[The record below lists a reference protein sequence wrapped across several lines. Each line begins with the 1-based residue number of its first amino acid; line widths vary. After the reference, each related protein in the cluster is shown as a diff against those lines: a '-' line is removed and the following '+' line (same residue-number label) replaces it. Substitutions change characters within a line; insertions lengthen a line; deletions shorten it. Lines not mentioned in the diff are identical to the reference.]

1 MPTPGKDIKPKPSP
15 KEVSILLVED
25 NKEDIQLITQYIN
38 QSDRLNATIQTVD
51 SIKKAKTV
59 MFYEEIDILLI
70 DLNIEGVKFEEL
82 FDRFNKD
89 TLSIP
94 YIVITDER
102 DEDMGIEAVQK
113 GAQDY
118 LVRSELSERILRR
131 GIIYS
136 MERHEILQ
144 SLYRTT
150 IIDELTGLYNRRGL
164 HTLGNQQVEIAKRHD
179 DDIFIFYLDLDGMK
193 KINDNL
199 GHDYGDKALI
209 GASKIMHK
217 TFRSTDI
224 LSRLGGDEFV
234 AVAVK
239 TQYEFIPII
248 IQRIKDYIKEENK
261 TLKDY
266 QISMSIG
273 VSKVDLEDE
282 SPLDDAI
289 KNADKEMYKVKVQ
302 NKKNRK

>member
-1 MPTPGKDIKPKPSP
+1 MPTPGKDKKAKTSP

-25 NKEDIQLITQYIN
+25 NKEDIQLITKYIN

-70 DLNIEGVKFEEL
+70 DLNIEGIKFEEL

-193 KINDNL
+193 EINDNL

-217 TFRSTDI
+217 TFRTTDI

-239 TQYEFIPII
+239 AQYEFIPVI

-273 VSKVDLEDE
+273 VSKVDLKHE

-289 KNADKEMYKVKVQ
+289 KNADKEMYKVKVE

>member
-1 MPTPGKDIKPKPSP
+1 MAEKEKTKKITP

-25 NKEDIQLITQYIN
+25 NKKDIQMITDYIS
-38 QSDRLNATIQTVD
+38 QSNRLSANIQTVD
-51 SIKKAKTV
+51 SIKKAKTI
-59 MFYEEIDILLI
+59 MFYQKVDILLV
-70 DLNIEGVKFEEL
+70 DLNIEGIKFDEL
-82 FDRFNKD
+82 FDRFNKE

-131 GIIYS
+131 AIIYS
-136 MERHEILQ
+136 LERHEILD
-144 SLYRTT
+144 SLYKTA

-164 HTLGNQQVEIAKRHD
+164 YTLGNQQVELAKRHN

-193 KINDNL
+193 EINDTL
-199 GHDYGDKALI
+199 GHDYGDKALLT
-209 GASKIMHK
+209 ASKLMHK
-217 TFRSTDI
+217 TFRTTDI

-239 TQYEFIPII
+239 AQYEFIPII
-248 IQRIKDYIKEENK
+248 IQRMKEYIKEENK
-261 TLKDY
+261 ILKDY

-273 VSKVDLEDE
+273 VSKVELEHE
-282 SPLDDAI
+282 APLDDAI
-289 KNADKEMYKVKVQ
+289 KNADREMYRVKVE

>member
-1 MPTPGKDIKPKPSP
+1 MAEKNKKVKIPPK
-15 KEVSILLVED
+15 KVSILLIED
-25 NKEDIQLITQYIN
+25 NKKDIQLITDYIN
-38 QSDRLNATIQTVD
+38 ESSRLDATIQTSD
-51 SIKKAKTV
+51 SIKKAKTI
-59 MFYEEIDILLI
+59 MFYQEVDILLV
-70 DLNIEGVKFEEL
+70 DLNIEGIKFEEL
-82 FDRFNKD
+82 FDYFNQE

-164 HTLGNQQVEIAKRHD
+164 HTLGNQQVELAKRHN
-179 DDIFIFYLDLDGMK
+179 DDIFVFYLDLDGMK
-193 KINDNL
+193 EINDTL
-199 GHDYGDKALI
+199 GHTYGDKALI

-217 TFRSTDI
+217 TFRATDI

-234 AVAVK
+234 GVAVK
-239 TQYEFIPII
+239 AQYEFIPII
-248 IQRIKDYIKEENK
+248 IQRIKDYMQAENK
-261 TLKDY
+261 SLKKY

-273 VSKVDLEDE
+273 VSKVNLDHET
-282 SPLDDAI
+282 PLDDAI
-289 KNADKEMYKVKVQ
+289 TNADKEMYRVKTE